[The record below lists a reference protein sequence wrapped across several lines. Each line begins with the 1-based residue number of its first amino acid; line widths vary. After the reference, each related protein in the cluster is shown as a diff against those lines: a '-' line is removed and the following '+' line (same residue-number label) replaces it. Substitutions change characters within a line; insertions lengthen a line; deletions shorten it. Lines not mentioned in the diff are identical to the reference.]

1 MEYKEEI
8 IELLKEYIDIKKN
21 DKKKYEELFT
31 KKALY
36 EELINVINV
45 NYEELINNRLNI
57 SLLLN
62 AIYDNENIYIDFF
75 KTLLLTDETE
85 KEIKLNNFKEI
96 IINDYNNLCKD
107 LNNISNKIKRVQNT
121 ISSANR
127 VILCFKQDLPILEPE
142 YDVKAVKRILSY
154 FELDGR
160 ISNREELLY
169 MNEIEQYNR
178 LLLTKKESNVIE
190 EKHAKKLHD
199 EVPNIIN
206 AGYETFTLPRIND
219 RRSKTLDKLADEVLK
234 TKKGNPTMEE
244 IINSLEVQKNHTFND
259 EEYKYIIIKT
269 IIASQN
275 EIYSF
280 YELLIDKDTYHN
292 IKDRKEMIECYYNE
306 LNFFLSVR
314 KYYDAF
320 CEKKESAE
328 DIKEELVEEEKEIEE
343 IHRLIYSTS
352 DVNPTKSKFIADLD
366 DIPQEYY
373 VTVYYLINGFK
384 TGTLS
389 VGEYKALTNNNNV
402 QKCRELKSDQVRII
416 LKHVKDNIYV
426 ILGAATKKV
435 DNDKKMYESMAK
447 RSIPKIDTDN
457 ALKLQ
462 LLFAEQVEKELTTIV
477 ESKGRKGNR

>member
-1 MEYKEEI
+1 MI
-8 IELLKEYIDIKKN
+8 
-21 DKKKYEELFT
+21 KKKYEELFT

-190 EKHAKKLHD
+190 EKTCK
-199 EVPNIIN
+199 EV
-206 AGYETFTLPRIND
+206 T
-219 RRSKTLDKLADEVLK
+219 
-234 TKKGNPTMEE
+234 
-244 IINSLEVQKNHTFND
+244 
-259 EEYKYIIIKT
+259 
-269 IIASQN
+269 
-275 EIYSF
+275 
-280 YELLIDKDTYHN
+280 
-292 IKDRKEMIECYYNE
+292 
-306 LNFFLSVR
+306 
-314 KYYDAF
+314 
-320 CEKKESAE
+320 
-328 DIKEELVEEEKEIEE
+328 
-343 IHRLIYSTS
+343 
-352 DVNPTKSKFIADLD
+352 
-366 DIPQEYY
+366 
-373 VTVYYLINGFK
+373 
-384 TGTLS
+384 
-389 VGEYKALTNNNNV
+389 
-402 QKCRELKSDQVRII
+402 
-416 LKHVKDNIYV
+416 
-426 ILGAATKKV
+426 
-435 DNDKKMYESMAK
+435 
-447 RSIPKIDTDN
+447 
-457 ALKLQ
+457 
-462 LLFAEQVEKELTTIV
+462 
-477 ESKGRKGNR
+477 